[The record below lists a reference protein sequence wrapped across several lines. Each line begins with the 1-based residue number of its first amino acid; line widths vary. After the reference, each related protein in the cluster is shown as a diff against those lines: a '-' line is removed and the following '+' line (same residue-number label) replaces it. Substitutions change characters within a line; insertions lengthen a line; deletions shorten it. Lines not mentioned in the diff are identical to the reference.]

1 MVETGGTLDNLTRR
15 DFFTSCS
22 KDMVKDAL
30 RTWQTFSKEMKKEE
44 TKLSCEEAAFKYL
57 NKRSGKNFLN
67 MKKMLVNRKEGK

>member
-57 NKRSGKNFLN
+57 SKKTGKNSLN